1 MPTYYNAAKINLFL
15 QVEGKRKDGYHELTS
30 VMQSVSLFDRV
41 TVDFE
46 RTVFSLHCGGA
57 DLGPTE
63 KNSVYR
69 MWRLLKERYD
79 LPGEIAVTLEKKIP
93 VGAGLAGG
101 SGNAAAVL
109 RGVSDHYRLVLSE
122 EEIVAVCLEIG
133 ADVAFCFFGGTMLAT
148 GIGERLKPLP
158 PLPNWDILLF
168 NGGFPVST
176 PEIFK
181 AYDEI
186 ALGVE
191 QVPVEMM
198 LHALEKGS
206 REGIL
211 SSLYNGLEK
220 VTFPRY
226 AALRKLS
233 DQLKEYALPHL
244 MSGSGPTVF
253 ALVSEKVAQNLLK
266 APHPEWGRMD
276 HVHPVTKGIF
286 SEEEFN
292 TYFDRNIKY

>member
-15 QVEGKRKDGYHELTS
+15 QVEGKRKDGYHTLTS

-46 RTVFSLHCGGA
+46 ETAFSLDCGGA
-57 DLGPTE
+57 DLGPRG

-69 MWRLLKERYD
+69 MWYLLKERYH
-79 LPGEIAVTLEKKIP
+79 LPGEIAVTLDKKIP

-109 RGVSDHYRLVLSE
+109 RAVTDHYQLVLSE
-122 EEIVAVCLEIG
+122 EEIVAVCREIG
-133 ADVAFCFFGGTMLAT
+133 ADVAFCYFGGTMLAT
-148 GIGERLKPLP
+148 GIGEELKPLP
-158 PLPNWDILLF
+158 PLPSWDILLF
-168 NGGFPVST
+168 NGGFHVST

-181 AYDEI
+181 DYDDI
-186 ALGVE
+186 ALGVA
-191 QVPVEMM
+191 QVPVEPM

-211 SSLYNGLEK
+211 YALYNGLEK
-220 VTFPRY
+220 VTFPRF

-233 DQLKEYALPHL
+233 DQLKAYALPHL
-244 MSGSGPTVF
+244 MSGSGPSVF
-253 ALVSEKVAQNLLK
+253 ALVDKKAAQNLMK
-266 APHPEWGRMD
+266 ASHPELGRID
-276 HVHPVTKGIF
+276 HVHPVMKGIF
-286 SEEEFN
+286 NEEELQ
-292 TYFDRNIKY
+292 K